1 MKISR
6 TALIALATAALLGPG
21 AATVFGQTQPAQQ
34 APAAKQRPANA
45 KAEVFKPDMTNKER
59 VVAKVNG
66 HGITVKEIEL
76 AADDILPQLP
86 DVPANLRYP
95 FLVEYLIE
103 RHLLAQAAVNDGLAE
118 SAEYKRRLAFYQA
131 KALRDAYFTEK
142 LKPAVTEVEVKA
154 AYDREAAKI
163 KPEKRA
169 RARHILVGTEKDAE
183 AVLAR
188 LDKGEKFED
197 VAKQVSLDGSK
208 DYGGDLGY
216 FSAGEMVSEF
226 SKATFALK
234 PGEMSKPVKT
244 DYGWHIIKLED
255 FKEGGPQPFDQV
267 KNAIKLVLVREK
279 VQNRLLELRTK
290 AQIEVMDPDLKKLQE
305 RSQQQRQQI
314 MQRLQQQ
321 GGTGGAG
328 GGGGGGGGGAG
339 AAPDNGGKQDL
350 EIPPPQ

>member
-6 TALIALATAALLGPG
+6 TALIALATAALLGVG
-21 AATVFGQTQPAQQ
+21 AGAVSGQTESQPAQQ
-34 APAAKQRPANA
+34 QTPAAKQQPATA
-45 KAEVFKPDMTNKER
+45 KEMARPDMTNKER

-66 HGITVKEIEL
+66 HGITVREIEL

-103 RHLLAQAAVNDGLAE
+103 RHLLAQAAVNEGMGE
-118 SAEYKRRLAFYQA
+118 SQEYKRRLAFYQA

-142 LKPAVTEVEVKA
+142 LKPAVTDAEVKA

-169 RARHILVGTEKDAE
+169 RARHILVGTEKEAE

-188 LDKGEKFED
+188 LNKGEKFED

-216 FSAGEMVSEF
+216 FSAGEMVPEF

-234 PGEMSKPVKT
+234 PGEVSKPVKT

-279 VQNRLLELRTK
+279 VQNRLIELRTK
-290 AQIEVMDPDLKKLQE
+290 AQIDVLDPDLKKLQE
-305 RSQQQRQQI
+305 RSEAQRQQI

-321 GGTGGAG
+321 GGAGTG
-328 GGGGGGGGGAG
+328 
-339 AAPDNGGKQDL
+339 NGGKQDL
-350 EIPPPQ
+350 QIPPPE

>member
-321 GGTGGAG
+321 GGTGGG
-328 GGGGGGGGGAG
+328 GGAGGGGAG